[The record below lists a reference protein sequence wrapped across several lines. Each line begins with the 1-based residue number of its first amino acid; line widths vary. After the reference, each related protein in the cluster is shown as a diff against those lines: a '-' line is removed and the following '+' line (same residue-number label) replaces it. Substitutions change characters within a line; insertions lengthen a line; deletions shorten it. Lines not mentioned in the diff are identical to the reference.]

1 MNSRRYCIGFFAGI
15 FLLSLLYI
23 FSDLRFQSAEEGV
36 RAEEGIVYYLEEEEG
51 KVSIYQGEEHT
62 LYEKTSIPVKQLPAG
77 IQEEIREGKS
87 LFRGRGALQLSG
99 KLQQL
104 IEKRVDV
111 FRKMV

>member
-1 MNSRRYCIGFFAGI
+1 MNSRRYGIGFFAGI

-62 LYEKTSIPVKQLPAG
+62 LYEKTSRRDSGRNPG
-77 IQEEIREGKS
+77 GKEP
-87 LFRGRGALQLSG
+87 FRGRGALQLSG

>member
-1 MNSRRYCIGFFAGI
+1 MNSRRYGIGFFAGI

-36 RAEEGIVYYLEEEEG
+36 RAEEG

-87 LFRGRGALQLSG
+87 LSG
-99 KLQQL
+99 EGELFSFL
-104 IEKRVDV
+104 ENYSS
-111 FRKMV
+111 

>member
-1 MNSRRYCIGFFAGI
+1 MDVYEQPPLRYRFFAGI

-87 LFRGRGALQLSG
+87 LSG
-99 KLQQL
+99 EGELFSFL
-104 IEKRVDV
+104 ENYSS
-111 FRKMV
+111 

>member
-62 LYEKTSIPVKQLPAG
+62 LYEKTSIPVKQLPARRFRVG
-77 IQEEIREGKS
+77 L
-87 LFRGRGALQLSG
+87 LFQASAPYPSAPLSAHRGLLGR
-99 KLQQL
+99 
-104 IEKRVDV
+104 R
-111 FRKMV
+111 

>member
-1 MNSRRYCIGFFAGI
+1 MTAAVTVSVFLREFFC
-15 FLLSLLYI
+15 FPCSI
-23 FSDLRFQSAEEGV
+23 FSVTCAFRAAEEGV

-87 LFRGRGALQLSG
+87 LSG
-99 KLQQL
+99 EGELFSFL
-104 IEKRVDV
+104 ENYSS
-111 FRKMV
+111 

>member
-1 MNSRRYCIGFFAGI
+1 MNSRRYGIGFFAGI

-87 LFRGRGALQLSG
+87 LSG
-99 KLQQL
+99 EGSSSAFWK
-104 IEKRVDV
+104 ITAVN
-111 FRKMV
+111 RKKSGCFP

>member
-23 FSDLRFQSAEEGV
+23 FSDLRFQSV

-87 LFRGRGALQLSG
+87 LSG
-99 KLQQL
+99 EGELFSFL
-104 IEKRVDV
+104 ENYSS
-111 FRKMV
+111 

>member
-1 MNSRRYCIGFFAGI
+1 MTDTVKKEWMSMNSRRYGIGFFVGI

-23 FSDLRFQSAEEGV
+23 FSDLRFQSAEDGV
-36 RAEEGIVYYLEEEEG
+36 RAEEGTAYYLEEEEG

-87 LFRGRGALQLSG
+87 LSG
-99 KLQQL
+99 EGEHFSFL
-104 IEKRVDV
+104 ENYSS
-111 FRKMV
+111 

>member
-1 MNSRRYCIGFFAGI
+1 MNSRRYGIGFFVGI

-36 RAEEGIVYYLEEEEG
+36 RAEEGTAYYLEEEEG

-77 IQEEIREGKS
+77 IQEERAFPGKGS
-87 LFRGRGALQLSG
+87 SSAFWKITAVNRKKSG
-99 KLQQL
+99 C
-104 IEKRVDV
+104 
-111 FRKMV
+111 FP

>member
-51 KVSIYQGEEHT
+51 KVSIPPG
-62 LYEKTSIPVKQLPAG
+62 
-77 IQEEIREGKS
+77 
-87 LFRGRGALQLSG
+87 
-99 KLQQL
+99 
-104 IEKRVDV
+104 
-111 FRKMV
+111 FRKKSGSERAFPGKGSSSAFWKITAVNRKKSGCFP